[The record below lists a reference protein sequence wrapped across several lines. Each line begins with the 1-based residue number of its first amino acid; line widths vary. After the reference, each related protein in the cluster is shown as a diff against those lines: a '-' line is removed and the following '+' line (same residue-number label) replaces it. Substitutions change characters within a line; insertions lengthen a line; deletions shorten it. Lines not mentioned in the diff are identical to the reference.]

1 MMVQQTALLLII
13 KSIMVIQPVLFFLDS
28 ASGNR
33 PRIQINGP
41 NFLEKYL
48 VIKSIIGYYKSFYF
62 FSIVHIFVN
71 DNTPGIQIDG
81 LIFKEKIP

>member
-1 MMVQQTALLLII
+1 MMVQQTALFLII
-13 KSIMVIQPVLFFLDS
+13 KSSGNTTCFIFLDS
-28 ASGNR
+28 ASGDK

-48 VIKSIIGYYKSFYF
+48 VIKSMIGYYKSFYF